1 MTAKEFIY
9 NLPLKVNKDAIAGM
23 ETVFHFD
30 VEGEGGGQYTVT
42 LKDGSLKV
50 DEGLIGESK
59 CKVKASNDNLMG
71 VIDGSINPLMALMM
85 GKIKIDH
92 QGELLKYA
100 KIFGLM
106 K

>member
-9 NLPLKVNKDAIAGM
+9 NLPDKVNKEAITGM

-30 VEGEGGGQYTVT
+30 VTGEGGGQYTLK
-42 LKDGSLKV
+42 LKDNKLV
-50 DEGLIGESK
+50 VEEGLQGEAK
-59 CKVKASNDNLMG
+59 CTVKASNDNLMG
-71 VIDGSINPLMALMM
+71 VIDGSVNAVMALMM

-100 KIFGLM
+100 KLFGLM

>member
-9 NLPLKVNKDAIAGM
+9 NLPAKVNKDAISGM

-30 VEGEGGGQYTVT
+30 VEGEGGGQYTLK
-42 LKDGSLKV
+42 LKDGTLQV
-50 DEGLIGESK
+50 EEGLIGDPK

-71 VIDGSINPLMALMM
+71 VVDGSINPLMALMM
-85 GKIKIDH
+85 GKIKIDN

>member
-9 NLPLKVNKDAIAGM
+9 NLPNKVNKEAISGM

-30 VEGEGGGQYTVT
+30 VGGEGGGQYTLK
-42 LKDGSLKV
+42 LKDGKLEV
-50 DEGLIGESK
+50 EEGLQGEAK
-59 CKVKASNDNLMG
+59 CTVKASNENLMG
-71 VIDGSINPLMALMM
+71 VIDGSVNAVMALMM